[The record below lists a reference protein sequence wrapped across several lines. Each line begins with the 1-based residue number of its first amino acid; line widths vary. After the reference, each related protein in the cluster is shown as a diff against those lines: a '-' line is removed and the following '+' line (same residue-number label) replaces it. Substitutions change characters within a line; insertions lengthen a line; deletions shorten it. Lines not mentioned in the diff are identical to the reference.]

1 MREHLLPVRPSP
13 CPRVIVYGDPPDSD
27 EDRDDDRVTSP
38 VSSSASI
45 DTRNVESRRIPSPGE
60 YVPREFGAQ
69 VGRLASRDSRSKPS
83 YADCW
88 ALEEPEGMEVVAS
101 YTTERCSVR
110 VGNCRDGEMEYYAV
124 PLEYAYADT
133 VNNLMMDLID
143 GLRGRHRESGGR
155 LDRDSVMAEAR
166 EILDGMSDR
175 LTASIPEGTDPE
187 DMTEDLCSVAYR
199 HTIGA
204 GIFEVLLTDPHIE
217 DIYVDAPCDENRIY
231 VTLNSVDGLLN
242 SHLRCRTNLIA
253 DRREVS
259 NLVNILKRE
268 SGLRFCH
275 SSPVLETDF
284 PEFDA
289 RATVVGYPMS
299 PNGDAVAIRKRSSRP
314 WTLTRLIA
322 NGTVSPKD
330 AGLLSFL
337 IDNRCTMLICGARGA
352 GKSSLL
358 SALLFE
364 LPKEQRLVT
373 IEDTPEIQGEL
384 MRRLGYKV
392 QTILVDERMEGDQS
406 SRSDEALRV
415 SLRMGESA
423 IVLGEVRGEE
433 ARTLYQSMRTGRA
446 GSSVLGTIHGDSAES
461 VYNRVVHDLGIS
473 PEAFMATDVIVC
485 LGTVKDRR
493 SGRMIRRVNEIM
505 STGEEPGEFIELD
518 DSDSLF
524 SSPVMVR
531 ALRSGQ
537 VNRKDAMVEIRA
549 RAMMRSLLAEAG
561 GTDERYLGPEWIL
574 IANDIVSHRR
584 KGDTAETLTSVLKG
598 RMADVS

>member
-1 MREHLLPVRPSP
+1 MREHLLPVRPAP
-13 CPRVIVYGDPPDSD
+13 CPRVIVYGDPPSS
-27 EDRDDDRVTSP
+27 EDTDDTVP
-38 VSSSASI
+38 MSSTASI

-60 YVPREFGAQ
+60 YVPREFGPQ
-69 VGRLASRDSRSKPS
+69 VGRLASRDTRSKPS

-88 ALEEPEGMEVVAS
+88 ALEETEGSETVAS
-101 YTTERCSVR
+101 YTTDRCSVR
-110 VGNCRDGEMEYYAV
+110 IGNCPDGETEYYAV
-124 PLEYAYADT
+124 PKEYAYDDRL
-133 VNNLMMDLID
+133 NSLMMDLI
-143 GLRGRHRESGGR
+143 GELRVRHRGSGGR
-155 LDRDSVMAEAR
+155 LDRDSVMARAR
-166 EILDGMSDR
+166 DILDGMSER
-175 LTASIPEGTDPE
+175 LTDSIPEGTDPE
-187 DMTEDLCSVAYR
+187 DLTEDLCSVAYR
-199 HTIGA
+199 HTVGA
-204 GIFEVLLTDPHIE
+204 GIFEILLTDPHIE
-217 DIYVDAPCDENRIY
+217 DVYVDAPCEENRIY

-253 DRREVS
+253 DRREIS

-284 PEFDA
+284 PDFDA

-322 NGTVSPKD
+322 NGTVSPRD

-364 LPKEQRLVT
+364 FPREQRILTVQ
-373 IEDTPEIQGEL
+373 DTPELGDEM

-392 QTILVDERMEGDQS
+392 QTILVDDRMEGDQS

-461 VYNRVVHDLGIS
+461 VYKRVVHDLGIS

-505 STGEEPGEFIELD
+505 STGEEPGSFIELD
-518 DSDSLF
+518 DNDALF

-531 ALRSGQ
+531 AMRSGQ
-537 VNRKDAMVEIRA
+537 VNRRDAMLEIRA
-549 RAMMRSLLAEAG
+549 RAMMRSILAEAG
-561 GTDERYLGPEWIL
+561 GTDERFLGPEWIL
-574 IANDIVSHRR
+574 TANDIVSHRQR
-584 KGDTAETLTSVLKG
+584 NDTAETLVGILKE
-598 RMADVS
+598 RMGDGH

>member
-1 MREHLLPVRPSP
+1 MREHLMPVRPTP
-13 CPRVIVYGDPPDSD
+13 CPKVIVYEDPPVSD
-27 EDRDDDRVTSP
+27 DTEPERP
-38 VSSSASI
+38 VPSSASI

-60 YVPREFGAQ
+60 YVPREFGPQ
-69 VGRLASRDSRSKPS
+69 IRRLASRDSRSKPS

-88 ALEEPEGMEVVAS
+88 ALEESQGMDVIAS
-101 YTTERCSVR
+101 YTTGRCSVR
-110 VGNCRDGEMEYYAV
+110 IGNCADGETEYYAV
-124 PLEYAYADT
+124 PLEYSYEDSL
-133 VNNLMMDLID
+133 NSLMMDLIGD
-143 GLRGRHRESGGR
+143 LRSRHRESGGR
-155 LDRDSVMAEAR
+155 LDRDSVMSEAR
-166 EILDGMSDR
+166 DILDGMSER
-175 LTASIPEGTDPE
+175 LLDSIPDGTDPE
-187 DMTEDLCSVAYR
+187 DMVEDLCSVAYR
-199 HTIGA
+199 HTVGA

-217 DIYVDAPCDENRIY
+217 DVYVDAPCEENRIY

-242 SHLRCRTNLIA
+242 SHLRCRTNLVA

-259 NLVNILKRE
+259 NLVNLLKRE

-284 PEFDA
+284 PDFDA
-289 RATVVGYPMS
+289 RATIVGYPMS

-314 WTLTRLIA
+314 WTLTRLVA
-322 NGTVSPKD
+322 NGTVSPRD

-337 IDNRCTMLICGARGA
+337 IDNRCTMLVCGARGA

-364 LPKEQRLVT
+364 FPREQRILTV
-373 IEDTPEIQGEL
+373 EDTSELPGEL

-392 QTILVDERMEGDQS
+392 QTILVDERMDGDQS

-423 IVLGEVRGEE
+423 IVLGEVRGKE

-461 VYNRVVHDLGIS
+461 VYKRVVHDLGIS
-473 PEAFMATDVIVC
+473 PEAFMATDVIIC
-485 LGTVKDRR
+485 LGTVRDRR

-505 STGEEPGEFIELD
+505 STGEEPGDFIELND
-518 DSDSLF
+518 NEALF
-524 SSPVMVR
+524 SSPVMLR

-537 VNRKDAMVEIRA
+537 VNRKDAMLEIRA
-549 RAMMRSLLAEAG
+549 RAMMRSILAEAG
-561 GTDERYLGPEWIL
+561 GTDERFLGPEWIL
-574 IANDIVSHRR
+574 IANDIVSHRQ
-584 KGDTAETLTSVLKG
+584 KGDAAETLMGILKE
-598 RMADVS
+598 RMGDGS